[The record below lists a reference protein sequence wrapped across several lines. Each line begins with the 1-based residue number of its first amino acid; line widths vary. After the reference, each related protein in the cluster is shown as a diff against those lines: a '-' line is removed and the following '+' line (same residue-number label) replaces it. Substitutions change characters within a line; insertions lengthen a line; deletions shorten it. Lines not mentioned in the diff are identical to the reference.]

1 MEDTFVNTV
10 LNSTTE
16 NSLPISLRLM
26 RLILSALL
34 VIAVATELSLSG
46 FWQLML
52 TALAIYTFVTGVFGR
67 DPLFIV
73 LRLTNLQLPDHTLGV
88 VAQLECLSIGLIC
101 IVAGIMNR
109 NADSLILP
117 LLPFFGI
124 YPILLC
130 AVKHDLLGYLLQSYR
145 NDMRAK
151 KTS

>member
-10 LNSTTE
+10 LNLPRQ
-16 NSLPISLRLM
+16 NSLSLSLRLI
-26 RLILSALL
+26 RLVLSALL
-34 VIAVATELSLSG
+34 IVVVATEITLSST
-46 FWQLML
+46 WQLVL
-52 TALAIYTFVTGVFGR
+52 SALAIYAFVTGMFGR
-67 DPLFIV
+67 DPVFAL
-73 LRLTNLQLPDHTLGV
+73 LRLTNCQLPDHALGV

-101 IVAGIMNR
+101 IVAGIMHH

-145 NDMRAK
+145 NDKRLK
-151 KTS
+151 N